1 MQGITVAIFPEGII
15 FFVESLFAPNGDI
28 AKTIN
33 SATLANFQVTV
44 PQDIFFTTGQN
55 EAADCSNINIQFS
68 NGSISNFTPIFQSL
82 QQDKEGVFQLKFSS
96 DPFNANYS
104 WLESYTRQ
112 NQTYEQS
119 DNPDDPG
126 EWVNDG
132 NSYLVSTP
140 FPYSAGIGSLTTN
153 SNLTFTFDSS
163 KNLWELPVT
172 SITAVASNPSANIPG
187 SSILQDQDQPGCVQS
202 HVDSATEAS
211 IDSGTDF
218 SKSITTAFG
227 GYLDSIPAS
236 GQLYQG
242 SNGTIT
248 FAFGLGDSPLTFPN
262 DIGLS
267 VGVTGIST
275 YTAPGQSSPQQFPG
289 TPPANLPV
297 PSTAPI
303 FLFGG
308 IPASEAANFDAQN
321 MDAIKADFSTY
332 STPPQ
337 QPNQPPPSPQY
348 PLINPIMTVI
358 TAGSEWLV
366 VDSNSRYRVQL
377 IDNQLQVFYTY
388 HLQMYVSDYTLN
400 GLYWA
405 FANAGLL
412 TEIVTPSMLQDPA
425 LLDVITYYN
434 AIPSSDPVKK
444 ELYPYRERAMNALVR
459 PAPDSNNLPTPPTV
473 NFQTIYVFDGPS
485 GSVMTSLQKVLSS
498 ADYNNLATSSMTSN
512 AYANAADLV
521 SDLNGISI
529 TDSQAITDIENA
541 TSRLGAVVTHALE
554 LTCTIQGAT
563 LPNGDAP
570 FFTFTLTRKDILTD
584 LKLGFVATIKHPEP
598 AQTLQFTHIECQPP
612 PNINTPSE
620 QDQFS
625 NFIPIAS
632 AEWFTSIWETVGEDQ
647 YSTMLVNLG
656 ENGVPL
662 PIMSK
667 FQFLFEAALINL
679 EQGYIG
685 ILSNVEFIS

>member
-28 AKTIN
+28 SKTIN
-33 SATLANFQVTV
+33 GATLANFQVTV
-44 PQDIFFTTGQN
+44 PQDIFFMTGQN

-82 QQDKEGVFQLKFSS
+82 QQEKEGVFQLKFSS

-187 SSILQDQDQPGCVQS
+187 NSILQDQDQPGCVQS

-321 MDAIKADFSTY
+321 IDAIKADFATY

-388 HLQMYVSDYTLN
+388 HLQIYVSDYVIN

-405 FANAGLL
+405 FANAGQL
-412 TEIVTPSMLQDPA
+412 TETVTPEVLSSLHLDTSV
-425 LLDVITYYN
+425 LDVQTYIN
-434 AIPSSDPVKK
+434 GIPNIPIYQNLLNDLS
-444 ELYPYRERAMNALVR
+444 PYSQDAMYAHIS
-459 PAPDSNNLPTPPTV
+459 PQIDSNNQPIPPTV
-473 NFQTIYVFDGPS
+473 EFGTAYVFNSTNMSTLQSQMPDVYKVIQPTAIS
-485 GSVMTSLQKVLSS
+485 GH
-498 ADYNNLATSSMTSN
+498 
-512 AYANAADLV
+512 AYATKDALV
-521 SDLNGISI
+521 DALSDLNKKKIQIDPSLFP
-529 TDSQAITDIENA
+529 QIEQYVQEYA
-541 TSRLGAVVTHALE
+541 LVVTHNVKI
-554 LTCTIQGAT
+554 TCTIQDSSTPPAQ
-563 LPNGDAP
+563 LPY
-570 FFTFTLTRKDILTD
+570 FICTMQRYDILTD
-584 LKLGFVATIKHPEP
+584 LKLGISASGN
-598 AQTLQFTHIECQPP
+598 AQTLQFTHTDCKPDPVFTMVE
-612 PNINTPSE
+612 
-620 QDQFS
+620 S
-625 NFIPIAS
+625 NFITDSNDLQFFIVALTQGGEPVYNNLLNTLGSNGTPI
-632 AEWFTSIWETVGEDQ
+632 
-647 YSTMLVNLG
+647 
-656 ENGVPL
+656 
-662 PIMSK
+662 PIMQG
-667 FQFLFEAALINL
+667 FQFVFEEALVNL

-685 ILSNVEFIS
+685 ILANVEFTS